1 MLALAFIV
9 IRRSVARQSRIE
21 EHNSWSPVLHTIIFA
36 QHFQISVNEK
46 KERQFFAAAGG
57 VEKSLR
63 ARIEHRKRRAKSFFC
78 LRRESEVADKF
89 YFRCLSLIEVFCCT
103 GREIFGFI
111 CRSVA

>member
-21 EHNSWSPVLHTIIFA
+21 EHDSWSPVLHTIIFA

-63 ARIEHRKRRAKSFFC
+63 ERIEHRKRRAKSF
-78 LRRESEVADKF
+78 LPPPRK
-89 YFRCLSLIEVFCCT
+89 
-103 GREIFGFI
+103 
-111 CRSVA
+111 RSRG